1 MKPFLLSFFLF
12 TAAVFASDGFVLLQ
26 TAKSGKELTTAVTT
40 AVTNAGFA
48 LADERD
54 LSDAFQK
61 QFGETQY
68 SQYYNITALDAK
80 TLSTLLP
87 KHPKLAGFVPYT
99 VLIYQKKGEANSYVG
114 FVKSNA
120 ILLSTGIKDKAVIK
134 ALKQSEQRLEKALKA
149 AIKDAKPVKIAYKSV
164 MKADPELFFEVSIPA
179 GDNAL
184 AKKEELQQ
192 EFESALEVEGFK
204 VSNITNIVSEFE
216 KVNVAMGNYE
226 FFETYSICKLK
237 VIYNAS
243 KERPE
248 TGVFAPCSVYFY
260 KLKNESVIHI
270 GFPPTKNW
278 VVHTHITNPE
288 HIQIMKDAENIAK
301 TMLQEAAE

>member
-1 MKPFLLSFFLF
+1 MKTFLLSILLF
-12 TAAVFASDGFVLLQ
+12 TSALFGADGFILLQ
-26 TAKSGKELTTAVTT
+26 TAKNGKELTTAVST

-80 TLSTLLP
+80 TLSKLLP

-99 VLIYQKKGEANSYVG
+99 VLIYQKKGEGQSYIG
-114 FVKSNA
+114 FVKSDA
-120 ILLSTGIKDKAVIK
+120 IILSTGIKDKAVIK

-149 AIKDAKPVKIAYKSV
+149 AIKDAKPVKIPYKSM

-179 GDNAL
+179 GDNAIE
-184 AKKEELQQ
+184 KKDELQQ

-204 VSNITNIVSEFE
+204 ISNITDVKGEMQ
-216 KVNVAMGNYE
+216 KVNQPMSDYE
-226 FFETYSICKLK
+226 FFETFSICKLK

-260 KLKNESVIHI
+260 KLKNESVIRI

>member
-1 MKPFLLSFFLF
+1 MKTFLLSCLI
-12 TAAVFASDGFVLLQ
+12 FASTAFGADGFVLLQ
-26 TAKSGKELTTAVTT
+26 TAKSGKELTTAVSA

-61 QFGETQY
+61 QFGESQY
-68 SQYYNITALDAK
+68 SQYYNITALDSK

-99 VLIYQKKGEANSYVG
+99 VLIYQKKGESNSYIG
-114 FVKSNA
+114 FVKTEA
-120 ILLSTGIKDKAVIK
+120 IILSTGINDKAVIK
-134 ALKQSEQRLEKALKA
+134 ALKESEQRLEKALKD
-149 AIKDAKPVKIAYKSV
+149 AIKDAKPVKIPYKSL
-164 MKADPELFFEVSIPA
+164 MSADKELFFDVAIPA

-184 AKKEELQQ
+184 SKKEELQQ

-204 VSNITNIVSEFE
+204 ISNITDVISEFE
-216 KVNVAMGNYE
+216 KVNVAMDEYE

-260 KLKNESVIHI
+260 KLKNESVIRI

-278 VVHTHITNPE
+278 VVHTNITNPE

-301 TMLQEAAE
+301 TMLQEASE